1 MIALGTRRVNRYDCG
16 KQTAQ
21 NDTESIA
28 AQCLYTRSSN
38 GERATE
44 RISGRRL
51 VNATQYPTTK
61 YTLAG
66 LRAQTI
72 QISIP
77 TCAHIHDRNIT
88 LFILFIY

>member
-44 RISGRRL
+44 RIFWVDVWPMRH
-51 VNATQYPTTK
+51 NIQHEIYAC
-61 YTLAG
+61 
-66 LRAQTI
+66 RAACSDNSNFHTYMRAYI
-72 QISIP
+72 
-77 TCAHIHDRNIT
+77 
-88 LFILFIY
+88 